1 MPGRDAASPPIT
13 RRLILSNAL
22 ALTIG
27 SALAQGLM
35 AVTVLLTAR
44 QLGVMSFGQYTAT
57 FSVAAFTSVLFNLGL
72 DTWLLRSGAREQH
85 RLGELLGNALIVKLL
100 LGSVWLAG
108 LVLILPRLNP
118 GTFVASLV
126 CIAGIAILGEGLL
139 SAMLSAFKALLRT
152 RVPVWAMIGLRGT
165 ILVLTALLV
174 ALGAKN
180 LAGYALIRL
189 IVAAAVAGIVL
200 RLLPFTLRARTRA
213 WPGMG
218 RETLPFAASDL
229 AASVYLQADTT
240 LAAIMLGSAAVGLY
254 APASSL
260 VNALFVIPAALYTLM
275 IPVLVRTMDARGRL
289 PGRMIV
295 RSLGSF
301 ALLGVVLWAGTS
313 LASGRL
319 LTFLLGDAFKG
330 SGVLLAILSPI
341 LFLKSVNFGAAAV
354 LVAVGWQGRR
364 VYVQAAAAG
373 LNVALNLAVIPRF
386 GVIGVAWVY
395 VISELCLLLGY
406 LGLVAAWMV
415 RQRRRGDSLPDEGP
429 ERTED

>member
-1 MPGRDAASPPIT
+1 MPGLDAASPPIT
-13 RRLILSNAL
+13 RRLVLSNAF

-35 AVTVLLTAR
+35 AVAVLITAR
-44 QLGVMSFGQYTAT
+44 QLGVMRFGQYAAT

-85 RLGELLGNALIVKLL
+85 RLGELLGNALSVKVL
-100 LGSVWLAG
+100 LGAVWLAT
-108 LVLILPRLNP
+108 LVFLLPQLNP

-139 SAMLSAFKALLRT
+139 AAMLSAFKALLRT

-165 ILVLTALLV
+165 ILLLTALLV
-174 ALGAKN
+174 ALGSKN
-180 LAGYALIRL
+180 LAGYAWIRL
-189 IVAAAVAGIVL
+189 IVVAVVAAVVL
-200 RLLPFTLRARTRA
+200 WLLPFTLRARARA
-213 WPGMG
+213 WRGMG

-240 LAAIMLGSAAVGLY
+240 LAAIMLGSVAVGLY

-275 IPVLVRTMDARGRL
+275 IPVLVRTMEALGRL
-289 PGRMIV
+289 PSRIIF
-295 RSLGSF
+295 RTLGSF
-301 ALLGVVLWAGTS
+301 ALLGIALWVGAW

-319 LTFLLGDAFKG
+319 LTLLLGESFKA
-330 SGVLLAILSPI
+330 SGALLAILSPI

-364 VYVQAAAAG
+364 VYIQAVAAA
-373 LNVALNLAVIPRF
+373 LNVALNLVLIPKY
-386 GVIGVAWVY
+386 GVTGVAWVY
-395 VISELCLLLGY
+395 VASELFLALGY
-406 LGLVAAWMV
+406 LGLIAAWL
-415 RQRRRGDSLPDEGP
+415 RRAGATATS
-429 ERTED
+429 